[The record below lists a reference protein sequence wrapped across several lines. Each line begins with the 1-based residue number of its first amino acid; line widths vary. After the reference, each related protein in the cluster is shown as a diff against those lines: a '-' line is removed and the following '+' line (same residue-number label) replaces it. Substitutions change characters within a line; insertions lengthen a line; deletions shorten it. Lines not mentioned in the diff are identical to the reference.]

1 MDEHDIIKSTKV
13 YVSVSGEDVS
23 KNVSG
28 ILSGCGFQD
37 VTVVENT
44 LELVL
49 AASKEKSVCIVSDT
63 TGDVLEIGSALDH
76 IEKNDPY
83 ATICVIADSWS
94 DEKYQDL
101 TQQVDV
107 FVTAPVTE
115 KNLLPGMTL
124 DIARKRHLRELEEEL
139 GSSETSFAKEKNF
152 GFAKQLIMDKLGL
165 SEESAG
171 DYLLSVGGKYGYDGS
186 DVAEIIYDVLLAG
199 DKEQ

>member
-1 MDEHDIIKSTKV
+1 
-13 YVSVSGEDVS
+13 
-23 KNVSG
+23 
-28 ILSGCGFQD
+28 
-37 VTVVENT
+37 
-44 LELVL
+44 
-49 AASKEKSVCIVSDT
+49 
-63 TGDVLEIGSALDH
+63 
-76 IEKNDPY
+76 
-83 ATICVIADSWS
+83 VIADSWS

-199 DKEQ
+199 DKEK